1 MAAAMA
7 RVRAGIARE
16 RARLGQA
23 MHMDLLHTLS
33 TLRSCTLAT
42 TSSQSMETRSKSSIV
57 QLAGGSWRLA
67 PGLGAHPRHI
77 GEADAK
83 FEARRLQSRTHEAPA
98 RRRERPRER
107 R

>member
-7 RVRAGIARE
+7 RALRVLARE
-16 RARLGQA
+16 RAGLVQA
-23 MHMDLLHTLS
+23 IHMDMLHPLS
-33 TLRSCTLAT
+33 TEPRCTLTT

-83 FEARRLQSRTHEAPA
+83 FEARRLQSRN
-98 RRRERPRER
+98 
-107 R
+107 